1 MLCFHTPANRLVYTV
16 AMVDASKLPSFNPQR
31 IASVCDIKNAMRDML
46 MSKPNVHA
54 IGVGFK
60 NPDRQGHTEL
70 AVVVSVERKLPLN
83 ELPDEDRVPPL
94 VNSVRTDVVET
105 GRFVAFDEQIQRMRP
120 ARPGLSIGLADELS
134 AGTFGCLVRREGR
147 RFILSNN
154 HVLAKSNR
162 APLGSPVVQP
172 GRLDGGISADRIATL
187 AEFVPI
193 AFDGELPP
201 QPPAGC
207 SASLMRL
214 LGGQRAPVAPLNQP
228 GNNKVDCAIAA
239 LDDDALANADIL
251 GIGTPRG
258 AGAATLGTQIRKSGR
273 TTGLTTGVVEQIDV
287 SIRIDFNGQ
296 AATFT
301 EQLLAGAMSAPGDSG
316 SVVMDLQGNVVG
328 LLFAGSV
335 TSTVITPIQLVL
347 SALRVEVVAG

>member
-1 MLCFHTPANRLVYTV
+1 MS
-16 AMVDASKLPSFNPQR
+16 DASALPPFNTQR
-31 IASVCDIKNAMRDML
+31 IAGVRDVKNATLDML
-46 MSKPNVHA
+46 MRKPNVNA

-83 ELPDEDRVPPL
+83 ELSEEDRVPPL
-94 VNSVRTDVVET
+94 VNGVRTDVVET
-105 GRFVAFDEQIQRMRP
+105 GRFVAFDEQTQRMRP

-154 HVLAKSNR
+154 HVLAKSNQ
-162 APLGSPVVQP
+162 ASLGSAVVQP
-172 GRLDGGISADRIATL
+172 GRRDGGTSADRIATL

-193 AFDGELPP
+193 AFEGEPPP
-201 QPPAGC
+201 QPPSGC
-207 SASLMRL
+207 GARL
-214 LGGQRAPVAPLNQP
+214 AQLFGAQRAQVEPVNQP

-239 LDDDALANADIL
+239 LDDDTLASADIL
-251 GIGTPRG
+251 GIGAPIG

-287 SIRIDFNGQ
+287 SIRIDFNGP

-316 SVVMDLQGNVVG
+316 SAVLDLQGNVVG
-328 LLFAGSV
+328 LLFAGSA

-347 SALRVEVVAG
+347 SALRVEIATR